1 MKQYLEKAAV
11 LIEALPYI
19 RKFSSKII
27 LIKYGGSAMENEE
40 LKHCV
45 MQDIALL
52 KLVGLKPVIIHGGG
66 KDISRLCEKLSLKN
80 SFKNGLRISDKAT
93 TEVAE
98 MVLNRINKGLVQN
111 LQSLGVKA
119 IGICGKDGL
128 LLKCAKKDENLGFV
142 GRIEQVNVGILEE
155 LLEKDFLP
163 VIAPIGM
170 DEISNTYNINADDVA
185 CALAKALKTE
195 KLVFLSDI
203 EGLYKDYND
212 KSTLISKL
220 SIKNAKNLLKSIEGG
235 MLVKLKS
242 CIDALENGV
251 KRVHILDGR
260 VKHSLLLEFFTDEG
274 IGTLITKEEKE

>member
-1 MKQYLEKAAV
+1 MKTNLEKANI

-52 KLVGLKPVIIHGGG
+52 KLVGLKPVIVHGGG
-66 KDISRLCEKLSLKN
+66 KDISKICEQLGIKSE
-80 SFKNGLRISDKAT
+80 FKNGLRVSDEAT
-93 TEVAE
+93 TNVAE

-111 LQSLGVKA
+111 LQHLGVKA
-119 IGICGKDGL
+119 IGICGKDGSL
-128 LLKCAKKDENLGFV
+128 LECVKKDENLGFV
-142 GRIEQVNVGILEE
+142 GEIKQVNTQILKE

-163 VIAPIGM
+163 IIAPIGM
-170 DEISNTYNINADDVA
+170 DENLNTYNINADDVA
-185 CALAKALKTE
+185 CAVAKALNAE
-195 KLVFLSDI
+195 KLAFLSDI
-203 EGLYKDYND
+203 EGLYRDYED
-212 KSTLISKL
+212 KNSLISRI
-220 SIKNAKNLLKSIEGG
+220 SVNEAKNLLSNIQGG

-242 CIDALENGV
+242 CIDACENGV
-251 KRVHILDGR
+251 KKVHILDGR

-274 IGTLITKEEKE
+274 IGTLVGS